1 MAIFSKKITEGNIK
15 VIQEEHG
22 NALVKSSDGF
32 ANTFEPEINFDDLFY
47 INDHD
52 ARLTLA
58 SDTYVQLILGSGL
71 KVKTQNEKAKKK
83 IEKWLKVTQFERK
96 LEDATHSL
104 VVTGNAIFEKYPLM
118 ADVIEVDITTVKE
131 IIRDSH
137 GKIIKYIQEV
147 DAETNEL
154 KPKDIIHFKFS
165 NRHREVWGRGLFQSV
180 AATRL
185 IDGVNEPSPITS
197 MWKVENAMVKI
208 FESYASPMMLIHF
221 ADAGEQFIEK
231 QADAFKQ
238 AKPGA
243 KILTDK
249 EFDVKVF
256 EVNPASKFDKYIEH
270 LQQDVVEVGSQ
281 FPLQMFNAG
290 FTARASSETTDSV
303 VLRKIKRVQRRLSE
317 QIKQEI
323 IDPMLRMSKIDPD
336 KADVSVIFETESK
349 FELSAEDIQKLFEK
363 GTITRDE
370 VREYLKKNTII
381 DLDDSKDGDQPPITS
396 VTPTNDMQNQQ
407 ISQYSD
413 EKLEELLD
421 LVKEKIPKPR
431 GRPKKQ

>member
-1 MAIFSKKITEGNIK
+1 MANKFPLILNTSANQ
-15 VIQEEHG
+15 IQEIASG
-22 NALVKSSDGF
+22 DNLDLTGCKIVGLQGINSAGIV
-32 ANTFEPEINFDDLFY
+32 TF
-47 INDHD
+47 
-52 ARLTLA
+52 T
-58 SDTYVQLILGSGL
+58 
-71 KVKTQNEKAKKK
+71 KAHVGAATT
-83 IEKWLKVTQFERK
+83 WG
-96 LEDATHSL
+96 EDL
-104 VVTGNAIFEKYPLM
+104 VVTGNAIFEKYPLL
-118 ADVIEVDITTVKE
+118 ADLVEVDITTVKE

-137 GKIIKYIQEV
+137 GKVLKYIQEV
-147 DAETNEL
+147 DGEQNEL
-154 KPKDIIHFKFS
+154 KPKDLIHFKLS

-180 AATRL
+180 AATRI

-303 VLRKIKRVQRRLSE
+303 VLRKIKRIQRRLSE

-323 IDPMLRMSKIDPD
+323 IDPMLKMSKIDPD
-336 KADVSVIFETESK
+336 KADISIIFETESK
-349 FELSAEDIQKLFEK
+349 FELSADDIQKLFEK

-381 DLDDSKDGDQPPITS
+381 DLDDTKDGDEPPITS
-396 VTPTNDMQNQQ
+396 VTPTNDLRNT
-407 ISQYSD
+407 QYPPEFD
-413 EKLEELLD
+413 EKFEELKD

-431 GRPKKQ
+431 GRPKKS